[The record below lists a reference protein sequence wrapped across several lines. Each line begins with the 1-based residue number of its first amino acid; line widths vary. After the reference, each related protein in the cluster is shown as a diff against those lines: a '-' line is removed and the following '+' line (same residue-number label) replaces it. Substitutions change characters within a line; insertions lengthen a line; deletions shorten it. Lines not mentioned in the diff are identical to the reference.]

1 MKKYIYGAILVA
13 AVAACVIFF
22 FRPPE
27 ITDRTGSTALA
38 ITFRFPQGYEFT
50 EGAPF
55 VLTWRTENPEGVLS
69 VPVADRNFS
78 PLVSPYKLIFI
89 PAPGSRA
96 VILNARL
103 YYCHKTSRMCF
114 QDDFQTRVPL
124 NLDGTSVVSWVWDIT
139 PKTGKG

>member
-1 MKKYIYGAILVA
+1 MKKYIYGTILFAVLTAIG
-13 AVAACVIFF
+13 IFF

-27 ITDRTGSTALA
+27 TTPPVPSTILA
-38 ITFRFPQGYEFT
+38 ITFRFPAGYEFT

-69 VPVADRNFS
+69 VPVADEHFK
-78 PLVSPYKLIFI
+78 PLVSPYRLTFT

-103 YYCHKTSRMCF
+103 YYCHKISRMCF

-124 NLDGTSVVSWVWDIT
+124 DPGNVLPISYVWEIT
-139 PKTGKG
+139 PKQT